1 MLTNGVAL
9 VLVALFLQA
18 YPYVAVMPGTTV
30 ASASLDAVRL
40 SDDIWWHSGLT
51 FGLYSLSCLIFNL
64 ILCVQFARRRARR
77 RLEQMA

>member
-1 MLTNGVAL
+1 
-9 VLVALFLQA
+9 
-18 YPYVAVMPGTTV
+18 MPGTTV
-30 ASASLDAVRL
+30 ATASLDAVRL

-64 ILCVQFARRRARR
+64 ILCVQFVRRRARR